1 MIPLARDNV
10 VFETSIPP
18 LDSGQYRLLVMDPE
32 TNEEFELGFEVTTAS
47 RERLDVVRN
56 TSLQQQIG
64 DVTGGQACELY
75 ELPEVLN
82 QLEAQDLKQYTER
95 QLPLWN
101 TWFILLLVLLVMHTE
116 WLARKLSNLR

>member
-1 MIPLARDNV
+1 
-10 VFETSIPP
+10 
-18 LDSGQYRLLVMDPE
+18 
-32 TNEEFELGFEVTTAS
+32 
-47 RERLDVVRN
+47 
-56 TSLQQQIG
+56 
-64 DVTGGQACELY
+64 
-75 ELPEVLN
+75 VLN